1 MRDRGCDTH
10 PSSFFILHG
19 DCDST
24 GEPPPSAPM
33 SEDQAFQERKP
44 PALTG
49 TISLREDTE
58 TMTDDANVRS
68 GPEHSL
74 RWKIDECSSYFGRM
88 RLRGW
93 CFLNE
98 AQIKRVGAKFARAA
112 DVAWFSSYGQPSPD
126 VAAAVSRHALNVRFD
141 EWVPLPDGHRGQDFV
156 LRIET
161 DTGRTFDTSS
171 VLDNA
176 RAGDPAH
183 ACWSEFLHL
192 LEASPAGHV
201 LEIGSR
207 ARSGLTVRSDI
218 PRKHAYTGLD
228 ILPGP
233 NVDVVGDAHE
243 ASTLFPANH
252 FTAIFARS
260 VFEHLAMPW
269 KAVLELNRMLQ
280 PGGHAFIMTHQTW
293 VLHEEPWDFWRYSK
307 HSWPSLFNAATGFEI
322 VAAAHGEPARIHAMW
337 DSGIVYDMASHPAF
351 LSSAVIARK
360 TSDTSLTWPIRLSLV
375 ANGGYPPGELP
386 TRG

>member
-1 MRDRGCDTH
+1 
-10 PSSFFILHG
+10 
-19 DCDST
+19 
-24 GEPPPSAPM
+24 
-33 SEDQAFQERKP
+33 
-44 PALTG
+44 
-49 TISLREDTE
+49 
-58 TMTDDANVRS
+58 MTDDSNMR
-68 GPEHSL
+68 PELERLL

-93 CFLNE
+93 CFLVG
-98 AQIKRVGAKFARAA
+98 AQINRVGAKFAESAE
-112 DVAWFSSYGQPSPD
+112 VAWLSSYGLPSPD
-126 VAAAVSRHALNVRFD
+126 VATAVSDHARTVRFD
-141 EWVPLPDGHRGQDFV
+141 EWLPLPDGHRGRDFV

-161 DTGRTFDTSS
+161 DSGLTFDTSS

-183 ACWSEFLHL
+183 ACWTEFLHL
-192 LEASPAGHV
+192 LEASPSGRV

-207 ARSGLTVRSDI
+207 ARSGLTVRDSI
-218 PRKHAYTGLD
+218 PSKHAYTGLD

-233 NVDVVGDAHE
+233 NVDVVGDAHD
-243 ASTLFPANH
+243 ASALFPANH
-252 FTAIFARS
+252 FAAIFARS

-269 KAVLELNRMLQ
+269 KVVLELNRILQ
-280 PGGHAFIMTHQTW
+280 PDGYVFIMTHQTW

-322 VAAAHGEPARIHAMW
+322 VATAHGEPARIHAMW

-360 TSDTSLTWPIRLSLV
+360 TGDTSLTWPVQLSHV
-375 ANGGYPPGELP
+375 TNGGYPPGELP
-386 TRG
+386 AKSQS